1 MKTVMNRTSP
11 YYILGKKLNMDN
23 QKFNIT
29 LYGIITPSKWSVK
42 GRVIGISLNTFKE
55 DVYQIVR
62 DKIFKQLLS
71 CINRQVR
78 LEGVIIN
85 KKKFTFQVQKYE
97 IID

>member
-1 MKTVMNRTSP
+1 
-11 YYILGKKLNMDN
+11 MDN

-29 LYGIITPSKWSVK
+29 LYGIIIPSKWSDK